1 MCHKFHNILIFLLS
15 SILKPYKFI
24 PDISME
30 EDIWWRSTPQ
40 RQRQLP

>member
-1 MCHKFHNILIFLLS
+1 MCHKFHNILISLLS